1 MLKNLICL
9 NFLILTELSI
19 NIVVFALHNKILL
32 WRGNISIFFALLELC
47 EFNHRFLFN
56 FGVTVFYMLLISLT
70 SSLHL
75 YCMIKHLLNSFF
87 TSFQIILI
95 SRSLAAYVLPQPL
108 LIQEPNS
115 LHGQGNVFF
124 WVIPTMLKGI
134 RFLILSLILSLSLG
148 MSSFMKLFSLLFQ
161 LLVVLS
167 NNLPYLCHVF
177 LLLILFL
184 ITSFSLNLFLLF
196 LMIQSSIFIIPLMM
210 ICLMRYL

>member
-1 MLKNLICL
+1 MCL
-9 NFLILTELSI
+9 NFLILMELSI
-19 NIVVFALHNKILL
+19 DIAVFALHNKILL

-47 EFNHRFLFN
+47 KFNHRFLFN

-87 TSFQIILI
+87 ISFQIILI

-124 WVIPTMLKGI
+124 WVIPTMLKGYKVFDI
-134 RFLILSLILSLSLG
+134 ESHTIFVSRDVIFHET
-148 MSSFMKLFSLLFQ
+148 LFSFVSTSCGSVQQSALPLPCV
-161 LLVVLS
+161 LVV
-167 NNLPYLCHVF
+167 NP
-177 LLLILFL
+177 LFD
-184 ITSFSLNLFLLF
+184 N
-196 LMIQSSIFIIPLMM
+196 II
-210 ICLMRYL
+210 